1 MVPDAYMTP
10 DASLAQSERPER
22 SRRLF
27 FAIDPPAELTLK
39 MENLVQKFD
48 TPPNFVRWV
57 RAGNMHITLKF
68 LGEVDEDSIPSIVE
82 AAREAVTPF
91 PAMKLVIE
99 GLGVFPNH
107 EHPQVVWFGIKGDT
121 EPLRQMEHSLSS
133 SLTALGFPPEDRP
146 FVGHLTIGRVK
157 SANARG
163 KIARLVRQYHR
174 FYIGDTVAGEVALYE
189 SRLTMEGAVYMKL
202 ESFPLTG
209 KKG

>member
-1 MVPDAYMTP
+1 MISDDPLT
-10 DASLAQSERPER
+10 SGENPEK

-27 FAIDPPAELTLK
+27 FAIDPPEALTQK

-68 LGEVDEDSIPSIVE
+68 LGEVDEAAIPSIVE
-82 AAREAVTPF
+82 AVRHAVAPF
-91 PAMKLVIE
+91 PPLKLVIE

-107 EHPQVVWFGIKGDT
+107 EQPQVVWFGVKGDT
-121 EPLRQMEHSLSS
+121 ETLREMERALST

-146 FVGHLTIGRVK
+146 FIGHLTIGRVR
-157 SANARG
+157 SGNARG

-174 FYIGDTVAGEVALYE
+174 FYIGDTVASQVALYE
-189 SRLTMEGAVYMKL
+189 SRLTMEGSVYTKL

-209 KKG
+209 KKA

>member
-1 MVPDAYMTP
+1 
-10 DASLAQSERPER
+10 
-22 SRRLF
+22 
-27 FAIDPPAELTLK
+27 

-48 TPPNFVRWV
+48 TPPNLVRWV

-68 LGEVDEDSIPSIVE
+68 LGEVDEASIPSIVE
-82 AAREAVTPF
+82 ATRHAVTPF
-91 PAMKLVIE
+91 PAMKLTIE

-107 EHPQVVWFGIKGDT
+107 ELPQVVWFGVKGDT
-121 EPLRQMEHSLSS
+121 ETMREMEHALSLS
-133 SLTALGFPPEDRP
+133 LTGFGFPPEDRP

-174 FYIGDTVAGEVALYE
+174 YYIGDTVASEVALYE
-189 SRLTMEGAVYMKL
+189 SRLTMEGAVYTKL

-209 KKG
+209 KKA

>member
-1 MVPDAYMTP
+1 
-10 DASLAQSERPER
+10 
-22 SRRLF
+22 
-27 FAIDPPAELTLK
+27 

-68 LGEVDEDSIPSIVE
+68 LGEVDEATIPSIAE
-82 AAREAVTPF
+82 AARRAVAPF
-91 PAMKLVIE
+91 PALKLSIE

-107 EHPQVVWFGIKGDT
+107 EHPQVVWFGVKGDT
-121 EPLRQMEHSLSS
+121 ETLREMERALSL

-157 SANARG
+157 SGNARG

-174 FYIGDTVAGEVALYE
+174 FYIGDTVANEVALYE
-189 SRLTMEGAVYMKL
+189 SRLTMEGAVYTKL
-202 ESFPLTG
+202 ESFPLIG
-209 KKG
+209 EKA